1 MDNNIKNDYI
11 RNDYIKNDYI
21 KNDYI
26 RNDYTLDDILNS
38 FSDNHKL
45 LDINDIETK
54 YKKKYKKKLKKYMFV
69 NPYTMSKN
77 ICIGDTIRYSKSIDK
92 ISAAGKIVKLLRN
105 DDGTIKYLILR
116 SIPYERTWRIYPE
129 RYYIF
134 LYDKSYSLLDEELE
148 LKGKTKKSELER
160 LRNKI
165 NKINNKTLLDDK
177 NIYNSKLFKMK
188 NIDYNPDLD
197 KKILEILEIKNK
209 NINLLD
215 DDSSSNYDSSDSSI
229 NLLEDDISKSDMK
242 KINEMIKKFRKK
254 K

>member
-1 MDNNIKNDYI
+1 M
-11 RNDYIKNDYI
+11 
-21 KNDYI
+21 
-26 RNDYTLDDILNS
+26 
-38 FSDNHKL
+38 
-45 LDINDIETK
+45 
-54 YKKKYKKKLKKYMFV
+54 
-69 NPYTMSKN
+69 
-77 ICIGDTIRYSKSIDK
+77 
-92 ISAAGKIVKLLRN
+92 
-105 DDGTIKYLILR
+105 
-116 SIPYERTWRIYPE
+116 
-129 RYYIF
+129 
-134 LYDKSYSLLDEELE
+134 DEELE